1 MSARAED
8 PADAADASASAGA
21 AAAAPAVSGAASASA
36 ALAEPGGEPLRVAI
50 VDDSRSQREGW
61 ALLIGSQPDLL
72 IVGQAG
78 DGAQA
83 FALARREP
91 IDVLLMDIQMPR
103 VNGLVAAGRI
113 SADARVRELGP
124 PPRIVLVT
132 AIDLDAYVPG
142 AAVAGAYAVLYKDV
156 DPEGLFETIREAA
169 AFRGTS
175 FGDEE

>member
-1 MSARAED
+1 MSPHA
-8 PADAADASASAGA
+8 AADSRGGA
-21 AAAAPAVSGAASASA
+21 T
-36 ALAEPGGEPLRVAI
+36 GGPIRVAI

-61 ALLIGSQPDLL
+61 AILLDSQSEFEV
-72 IVGQAG
+72 VGQAG

-83 FALARREP
+83 LALARREP

-103 VNGLVAAGRI
+103 VNGFVAAGRI
-113 SADARVRELGP
+113 AADARVRELGQV
-124 PPRIVLVT
+124 PRIVLVT

-169 AFRGTS
+169 AYRG
-175 FGDEE
+175 EE